1 MAGTPGKPSITSPWV
16 SAPHADSTLQHVWFP
31 LQRVLKSG
39 YSAVTSQLGHYDVMT
54 WHLIILGLG
63 LPYKECPFITLRV
76 IGLFHHSGDVG
87 VNTVLE
93 LTFSRLLP
101 FNIYFCVFIL

>member
-1 MAGTPGKPSITSPWV
+1 M
-16 SAPHADSTLQHVWFP
+16 
-31 LQRVLKSG
+31 R
-39 YSAVTSQLGHYDVMT
+39 